1 MEKAFRTCKTVHL
14 EMRPIHVRLEDRT
27 RGHAFVVMSA
37 YRITQELAK
46 RWSHLNLTVQEGINQ
61 LSTLCSQE
69 VLIHGKPQC
78 HKIPQPDEAI
88 KRLLD
93 AAGVRL
99 PDALPKKGVR
109 VTTKMKLQKR
119 RTSA

>member
-1 MEKAFRTCKTVHL
+1 MERAFRTCKTVYL

-27 RGHAFVVMSA
+27 RAHAFVVMLA

-46 RWSHLNLTVQEGINQ
+46 RWSDLNLTVQEGINQ
-61 LSTLCSQE
+61 LTTLCSQE
-69 VLIHGKPQC
+69 VLIQGKPQC

-88 KRLLD
+88 KKLLD

-99 PDALPKKGVR
+99 PDALPNRGVR
-109 VTTKMKLQKR
+109 VTTKKNYDRK
-119 RTSA
+119 